1 MELTLLFLTESIVSN
16 AKCHLLTEPVE
27 MHANNCLTK
36 KKNKEYLKYNEL
48 QILNDLLIL
57 RDNIKE
63 PGNHLQF

>member
-63 PGNHLQF
+63 PGNHL

>member
-36 KKNKEYLKYNEL
+36 KKNKEYLKHNEL
-48 QILNDLLIL
+48 
-57 RDNIKE
+57 
-63 PGNHLQF
+63 